1 MTIADPPLI
10 TKSFGQV
17 KVHESPTRYDVH
29 DDENVGSAQVG
40 TFPLSF
46 VEPGGQYVGLVGFPQ
61 ERLMHVF
68 PSEARMKPAA
78 ELQEQMPLLQA

>member
-1 MTIADPPLI
+1 MTTADPPVI

-29 DDENVGSAQVG
+29 DDENVGSAQFR
-40 TFPLSF
+40 TFTLSF
-46 VEPGGQYVGLVGFPQ
+46 VEPGGQYVGWVGFPH
-61 ERLMHVF
+61 ERLTHFF